1 MDSEKFNKLFT
12 DSISIIKPT
21 MNTIPG
27 MENYLTMS
35 RELLED
41 YKRHAR
47 DSERIDI
54 IDFLK
59 LLALD
64 SSGINLQGAITL
76 LENQGK
82 KK

>member
-1 MDSEKFNKLFT
+1 MDEEKFKKLFT
-12 DSISIIKPT
+12 DSIPT
-21 MNTIPG
+21 ISTVPG

-41 YKRHAR
+41 YKRQAR
-47 DSERIDI
+47 AEEREAI

-64 SSGINLQGAITL
+64 PSGINLRGAITQ
-76 LENQGK
+76 LENGK
-82 KK
+82 NAKQD

>member
-1 MDSEKFNKLFT
+1 MDEEKFNKLFT
-12 DSISIIKPT
+12 DSIPT
-21 MNTIPG
+21 INTVPG

-41 YKRHAR
+41 FKRQAR

-64 SSGINLQGAITL
+64 PSGVNLQGAITL
-76 LENQGK
+76 LEKQGEK
-82 KK
+82 K

>member
-1 MDSEKFNKLFT
+1 MDDEKFNKLFT
-12 DSISIIKPT
+12 DSIPT
-21 MNTIPG
+21 ISTVPG

-41 YKRHAR
+41 FKRQAR
-47 DSERIDI
+47 DSERIEI

-64 SSGINLQGAITL
+64 PSGINLQGAITK
-76 LENQGK
+76 LEHYDPRKN
-82 KK
+82 

>member
-12 DSISIIKPT
+12 DSISTIKPT
-21 MNTIPG
+21 TG

-47 DSERIDI
+47 DSERIEI

-82 KK
+82 NK

>member
-1 MDSEKFNKLFT
+1 MDEEKFNKLFT
-12 DSISIIKPT
+12 DSIPT
-21 MNTIPG
+21 INTVPG

-35 RELLED
+35 RDLLED
-41 YKRHAR
+41 FKRQAR

-64 SSGINLQGAITL
+64 PSGVNLQGAITL
-76 LENQGK
+76 LEKQGEK
-82 KK
+82 K